1 MIVIAD
7 SGYAAEVA
15 AIVASTGGAV
25 AAILGPS
32 ELAELPAGPIALAL
46 GRPSVRAEFL
56 DRLIDLGRTPA
67 TLVHA
72 DATIG
77 PDVELGPGC
86 IVSPGVRI
94 TANIRIGA
102 AALVHTGVVLSHDD
116 VVGRCVTISPGTTIT
131 GGVTLED
138 EVSIGA
144 GVTVLPGVTIG
155 RGAVVGAGA
164 VVTRDVE
171 PGATVVGVPAKPI
184 G

>member
-15 AIVASTGGAV
+15 AIVASTGGVVTATHGSGDL
-25 AAILGPS
+25 AGLPPGPV
-32 ELAELPAGPIALAL
+32 ALAL
-46 GRPSVRAEFL
+46 GRPATRAEVL
-56 DRLIDLGRTPA
+56 ERLIELGRTPA

-72 DATIG
+72 EATIG

-102 AALVHTGVVLSHDD
+102 ATLVHTGVVLSHDD
-116 VVGRCVTISPGTTIT
+116 VIGRCVTISPGTTIT
-131 GGVTLED
+131 GGVTLGD

-171 PGATVVGVPAKPI
+171 PGTTVVGVPAKPI